1 MNKEKY
7 YMFTP
12 GPVKMP
18 SCVLEE
24 GSKQIPYFRTK
35 EFSEMTLNCEKML
48 LSLLNAEEGSRA
60 LFLAASGTGAME
72 ASVVNILNDD
82 DEAFIVNGGSF
93 GQRFVDICDLHGI
106 KNINYKL
113 GYGTPLDVRGL
124 GFIKENTSAFIVNG
138 HETSTGVLYDLES
151 IGAVCRQ
158 RNMLFI
164 VDAISMFLTDK
175 IDMKNTGID
184 VLILSSQKGLALP
197 PGLSILILSKRA
209 QDRIYKNAKN
219 VKVMY
224 LKLDNYLDDMKRGQT
239 PYTPPV
245 SIMFQLHSRLNDIAN
260 NGGLEAEINRAKS
273 VADYFRSGI
282 QNLPIKIFSRSL
294 PNAMTS
300 LTPTDGK
307 SAQQIV
313 SDLFN
318 KYNIYVCPNGGE
330 LKDTVFRVSHMGD
343 IDQKYTEVLL
353 SALKDYYSK

>member
-18 SCVLEE
+18 ACVLEE

-48 LSLLNAEEGSRA
+48 LNLLNAEDGSCV
-60 LFLAASGTGAME
+60 LFLSASGTGAME
-72 ASVVNILNDD
+72 AAVVNTLS
-82 DEAFIVNGGSF
+82 DEDEVFIVNGGSF
-93 GQRFVDICDLHGI
+93 GQRFVDICNLHGV
-106 KNINYKL
+106 KNTNYKL
-113 GYGTPLDVRGL
+113 EYGSPLEIRDIDFV
-124 GFIKENTSAFIVNG
+124 KKHTTTFIVNG
-138 HETSTGVLYDLES
+138 HETSTGVLYNLED
-151 IGAVCRQ
+151 IGNVCEQ
-158 RNMLFI
+158 NNMFFI

-175 IDMKNTGID
+175 IDMKKAGID

-197 PGLSILILSKRA
+197 PGLSILVLSKKA
-209 QDRIYKNAKN
+209 KDRIYKNSKN
-219 VKVMY
+219 VKMMY
-224 LKLDNYLDDMKRGQT
+224 LRLDDYLNDMKRGQT

-245 SIMFQLHSRLNDIAN
+245 SIMFQLYSRLNCIVN
-260 NGGLEAEINRAKS
+260 NGGIEAEIQRAKS

-282 QNLPIKIFSRSL
+282 QNLPIKIFSKSL

-300 LTPTDGK
+300 LTPVDGK

-313 SDLFN
+313 FDLLN
-318 KYNIYVCPNGGE
+318 KYNIYICPNGGE
-330 LKDTVFRVSHMGD
+330 LRDTVFRVSHMGD
-343 IDQKYTEVLL
+343 IDKEYTGVLL